1 MDIENITN
9 EELAAAAQDG
19 NMEVM
24 PLLWEK
30 NEKLIKLIIFRQLRG
45 RKLPT
50 GTDEEDILQCGY
62 FALLAAVK
70 AYKPGEYKFTT
81 YLNYSVQNA
90 VNEAIHGKSR
100 RQKAYREV
108 SFNQPV
114 GDSES
119 EDTELWDLMKDET
132 AERNIFE
139 GVELSD
145 EQRIVQDAL
154 AELDPRQRSVIR
166 RHYFQNMTLKQ
177 IAEEDGCSVESVR
190 QRENMGLC
198 KLRRNPAIRALNEE
212 MEANRFIKAF
222 NPYHISPEYFNARRA
237 AQRLEIE
244 LLQSGKYMSY
254 GQRQAQIFLL
264 LYRAEQS
271 YREKEKRG

>member
-30 NEKLIKLIIFRQLRG
+30 NEKLIKLIMFRNLRG

-62 FALLAAVK
+62 FALLSAVK
-70 AYKPGEYKFTT
+70 AYNPGEYKFTT

-100 RQKAYREV
+100 RKKAYREV

-119 EDTELWDLMKDET
+119 EDIELWDLMKDET

-139 GVELSD
+139 DIELSD

-154 AELDPRQRSVIR
+154 AELDPRRRSVIR
-166 RHYFQNMTLKQ
+166 RHYFRNMTLKQ
-177 IAEEDGCSVESVR
+177 IAEEDGCTIENVRRYEST
-190 QRENMGLC
+190 GLR
-198 KLRRNPAIRALNEE
+198 KLRCNPAIKALNEE
-212 MEANRFIKAF
+212 TEANRFIKAF
-222 NPYHISPEYFNARRA
+222 DTYHISPEYFNALRA

-244 LLQSGKYMSY
+244 LLQNHNLSY